1 MMTEETLKELPL
13 KHLHDAASAKFGA
26 FASWN
31 MPLTYPLGV
40 MKEHLHC
47 RESAGLF
54 DISHMKLF
62 MAEGEHA
69 DTMIARACPVDPTA
83 IEAGE
88 SKYTFL
94 LNQNAGMID
103 DLIITRFSPTRFL
116 IVANASRAEV
126 DFAELNGFAK
136 ALECVLTPLDRVL
149 LALQGPRAAAVL
161 KDAGIEGASLTFMR
175 GVELPGSIIVTRS
188 GYTGEDGFEISL
200 PLNKAEEIAA
210 KLIADARVE
219 WIGLAARDSL
229 RLEAGLCL
237 YGNDMDENVDPVTA
251 ALTWAIPK
259 TIRQNGQYRGAK
271 ALEKIMASAAE
282 LKRVGLKPE
291 GRQPVRGGALL
302 YSESGAEIGRVT
314 SGGFGPSAS
323 HPVAM
328 GYVPKPLSTPGTI
341 VFADVRGTKIPVAVH
356 PLPFVP
362 HTYFRG

>member
-1 MMTEETLKELPL
+1 
-13 KHLHDAASAKFGA
+13 
-26 FASWN
+26 

-47 RESAGLF
+47 RASAGLF

-62 MAEGEHA
+62 KAQGSRV
-69 DTMIARACPVDPTA
+69 DTMLTRACPIDA
-83 IEAGE
+83 RALEIGE

-94 LNQNAGMID
+94 MNDAAGIID
-103 DLIITRFSPTRFL
+103 DLIVTRSSPTRFL

-126 DFAELNGFAK
+126 DEARLREFAGTYD
-136 ALECVLTPLDRVL
+136 CTLTPLDRVF
-149 LALQGPRAAAVL
+149 LALQGPAAAQVAADIGL
-161 KDAGIEGASLTFMR
+161 DVGGLTFMHAKEFS
-175 GVELPGSIIVTRS
+175 GGTIVTRS

-200 PLNKAEEIAA
+200 PMDIAETLA
-210 KLIADARVE
+210 KKLVADPRVE

-237 YGNDMDENVDPVTA
+237 YGNDMDEEVDPVSA
-251 ALTWAIPK
+251 ALVWAIPK
-259 TIRQNGQYRGAK
+259 HIRRGGEFVGAK
-271 ALEKIMASAAE
+271 AFETLLDNDSAI
-282 LKRVGLKPE
+282 KRVGLKPE

-302 YSESGAEIGRVT
+302 YSESGEEIGRVT
-314 SGGFGPSAS
+314 SGGFGPSVN

-328 GYVPKPLSTPGTI
+328 GYVPKPLSTPGTV
-341 VFADVRGTKIPVAVH
+341 VFADVRGTKIPVTVH

>member
-1 MMTEETLKELPL
+1 MTDTPLRELPL
-13 KHLHDAASAKFGA
+13 KSLHDAAGAKFGG
-26 FASWN
+26 FAGWN

-54 DISHMKLF
+54 DISHMKLI
-62 MAEGEHA
+62 MAEGEHVDA
-69 DTMIARACPVDPTA
+69 MIARACPVDPMG

-116 IVANASRAEV
+116 IVANASRADV

-149 LALQGPRAAAVL
+149 LALQGPKAAEVL

-200 PLNKAEEIAA
+200 PLSKANDIAA
-210 KLIADARVE
+210 KLAADPRVE

-237 YGNDMDENVDPVTA
+237 YGSDMDESVDPVTA

-259 TIRQNGQYRGAK
+259 TIRSNGQFRGAN
-271 ALEKIMASAAE
+271 ALEKIMASGAE

-302 YSESGAEIGRVT
+302 YSENGEEIGRVT
-314 SGGFGPSAS
+314 SGGFGPSAN

-328 GYVPKPLSTPGTI
+328 GYVSKPLSTPGTI
-341 VFADVRGTKIPVAVH
+341 IFADVRGTKIPVAVH

-362 HTYFRG
+362 HAYFRG